1 MEKCTRSYYF
11 GDDDDDYDD
20 DDDDDDDNLT
30 NTYNISI
37 LLGAKSASCENIG
50 KIETTELGKK
60 YSRENTEKTD
70 HRHAPILSCSKKM
83 MMVAMITMKVLRI
96 FNSSTKYIV
105 SCPTR

>member
-11 GDDDDDYDD
+11 GDDDDDY
-20 DDDDDDDNLT
+20 DDDDDNLT

-83 MMVAMITMKVLRI
+83 MMVTI
-96 FNSSTKYIV
+96 SSTLTPQ
-105 SCPTR
+105 S

>member
-11 GDDDDDYDD
+11 GDDDDDYDDDDDDDYDD

-83 MMVAMITMKVLRI
+83 MMVAMITMTVH
-96 FNSSTKYIV
+96 T
-105 SCPTR
+105 

>member
-11 GDDDDDYDD
+11 GDDDDDY
-20 DDDDDDDNLT
+20 DDDDDNLT

-60 YSRENTEKTD
+60 YSRENTEKTED

-83 MMVAMITMKVLRI
+83 MMVAMITTTVH
-96 FNSSTKYIV
+96 T
-105 SCPTR
+105 